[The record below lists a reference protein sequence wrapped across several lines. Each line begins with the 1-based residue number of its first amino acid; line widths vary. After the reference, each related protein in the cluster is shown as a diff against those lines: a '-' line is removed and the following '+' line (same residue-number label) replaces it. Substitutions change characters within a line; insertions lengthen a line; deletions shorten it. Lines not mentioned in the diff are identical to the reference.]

1 MIGKALTL
9 AAAAALALLAAAP
22 AAAQDYPPQ
31 PDPGPMRPFVL
42 PQSETFTLP
51 NGLQVTLIPYG
62 IAPKAT
68 VSLRVEAGN
77 IDDGDDVWLADLTGA
92 LLREGAAGRS
102 SAQIAEAA
110 AGMGG
115 QLGVNVQLHETALTL
130 NVLSEHA
137 PDAVRL
143 IADVATRP
151 DLPASELDRVK
162 QDLQRARAVA
172 LSQPQPVAD
181 AVFARAYYGEH
192 PYGRSFPSEAQLA
205 GYSIE
210 DVRRFHQANYGARRA
225 RLYVAGRFDAAAV
238 RAAIEQSLGGWA
250 AGSEA
255 PPLPSQPR
263 QGPQLLLVDRPGAP
277 QSTVRIGFPAPAAG
291 DSADIPMRVM
301 NALLGGSF
309 TSRIT
314 QNIREDKGYTY
325 SPGSGIQFHAGE
337 AVWVFE
343 ADVTT
348 ADTGAA
354 LREVFGE
361 IRELQTEAPPAEE
374 ARGIGSWLAG
384 TFILQNASSGGLI
397 SSLAT
402 RDLHGLPADWLEAYV
417 PAVLAVDSPRIQAM
431 ARERL
436 PLERMTVVVVGD
448 LATVRPQ
455 LEALP
460 ELRGV
465 EMRIADPL

>member
-1 MIGKALTL
+1 MIGKAFTF
-9 AAAAALALLAAAP
+9 AAAALALLAAAP
-22 AAAQDYPPQ
+22 AQAQDYPAQ

-42 PQSETFTLP
+42 PQSESFSLS

-92 LLREGAAGRS
+92 MLREGAGERS
-102 SAQIAEAA
+102 SAELAEAA

-115 QLGVNVQLHETALTL
+115 QLGIGVQLHETSVNL

-137 PDAVRL
+137 ADAVRL

-151 DLPASELDRVK
+151 ALPESELDRVR
-162 QDLQRARAVA
+162 QDLMRNRAVA

-181 AVFARAYYGEH
+181 AVFARAYYGDH
-192 PYGRSFPSEAQLA
+192 PYGRSFPTEAQLA
-205 GYSIE
+205 GYTIG
-210 DVRRFHQANYGARRA
+210 DVRRFHRDHFGARRA

-238 RAAIEQSLGGWA
+238 RQAIEQSLGGWA
-250 AGSEA
+250 SGTE
-255 PPLPSQPR
+255 PPALPPQPR

-277 QSTVRIGFPAPAAG
+277 QSTIRIGFPAPAAG
-291 DSADIPMRVM
+291 EAADIPMRVM

-337 AVWVFE
+337 AVWVFD

-397 SSLAT
+397 GSLAN
-402 RDLHGLPADWLEAYV
+402 RDLHGLPANWLEAYV
-417 PAVLAVDSPRIQAM
+417 PAVLAVDPARIQAM

-436 PLERMTVVVVGD
+436 PLEGMTVVIVGD

-460 ELRGV
+460 ELSGV
-465 EMRIADPL
+465 EMRVADPL

>member
-1 MIGKALTL
+1 MIGKAFTF
-9 AAAAALALLAAAP
+9 AAAALALLAAAP
-22 AAAQDYPPQ
+22 AAGQNYPPQ

-42 PQSETFTLP
+42 PQSETFTLS

-92 LLREGAAGRS
+92 MLREGAGDRS
-102 SAQIAEAA
+102 SSELAEAA

-115 QLGVNVQLHETALTL
+115 QLGIGVQFHETSVNL

-137 PDAVRL
+137 ADAVRL

-151 DLPASELDRVK
+151 ALPESELDRVR
-162 QDLQRARAVA
+162 QDLMRNRAVA

-181 AVFARAYYGEH
+181 AVFARAYYGDH
-192 PYGRSFPSEAQLA
+192 PYGRSFPTEAQLA
-205 GYSIE
+205 GYTIE
-210 DVRRFHQANYGARRA
+210 DVRRFHRDHFGARRA
-225 RLYVAGRFDAAAV
+225 RLYVAGRFDSDAV
-238 RAAIEQSLGGWA
+238 RRAIEQSLGGWA
-250 AGSEA
+250 SGTEPPALA
-255 PPLPSQPR
+255 PQPR

-277 QSTVRIGFPAPAAG
+277 QSTIRIGFPAPAAG
-291 DSADIPMRVM
+291 EAADIPMRVM

-337 AVWVFE
+337 AVWVFD

-348 ADTGAA
+348 ADTAAA

-397 SSLAT
+397 GSLAN
-402 RDLHGLPADWLEAYV
+402 RDLHGLPANWLETYV
-417 PAVLAVDSPRIQAM
+417 PAVLAVDPAGIQRI

-448 LATVRPQ
+448 LATVTPQ

-460 ELRGV
+460 ELQDI
-465 EMRIADPL
+465 EMRVADPL